1 MPRIPVESRNKFAI
15 LGMLSHEP
23 LTGYDLKKRMEF
35 TIGFFWPDL
44 SFSKIYPN
52 LKKLEVEEL
61 VRMKK
66 IEGENR
72 PDRKIYTITEKGRL
86 ELKEWISLPIDMEK
100 SRNMFSIMQELLL
113 KLFFGG
119 ITSVED
125 SIEFISISAEQF
137 KQSQNLLEQ
146 FEVNLKENLKNSDDH
161 YYFLTTVLMGIEVS
175 KAVISWSKKAK
186 ELLKEIN

>member
-1 MPRIPVESRNKFAI
+1 MPRAPIENRNKYAI

-23 LTGYDLKKRMEF
+23 LTGYDLKKRMEY

-52 LKKLEVEEL
+52 LKKLETEKLVEME
-61 VRMKK
+61 K

-72 PDRKIYTITEKGRL
+72 PDKKLYSITEKGKS
-86 ELKEWISLPIDMEK
+86 ELKQWISLPIDIEK
-100 SRNMFSIMQELLL
+100 SRNMFMIMQELLL

-119 ITSVED
+119 ITSVEN
-125 SIEFISISAEQF
+125 SKRFISSSAEQF
-137 KQSQNLLEQ
+137 RQIQNLLKQ
-146 FEVNLKENLKNSDDH
+146 FETNLRETLKESNDH

-175 KAVISWSKKAK
+175 KAVLNWSKKAN
-186 ELLKEIN
+186 ELLNEIN

>member
-1 MPRIPVESRNKFAI
+1 MPRVPVESRNKFAI

>member
-1 MPRIPVESRNKFAI
+1 MPRVPVESRNKFAI
-15 LGMLSHEP
+15 LGMLSHES

>member
-1 MPRIPVESRNKFAI
+1 MPRVPVENRNKFAI

-23 LTGYDLKKRMEF
+23 LTGYDLKKRMEY

-52 LKKLEVEEL
+52 LKKLETEKL
-61 VRMKK
+61 VKMKK
-66 IEGENR
+66 IEGDNR
-72 PDRKIYTITEKGRL
+72 PDRKIYTISEKGML
-86 ELKEWISLPIDMEK
+86 ELKEWISCPIDMEK
-100 SRNMFSIMQELLL
+100 SKNMFSIMEELLL

-119 ITSVED
+119 ITSVEN
-125 SIEFISISAEQF
+125 SIEFISITAEQL
-137 KQSQNLLEQ
+137 KHSQNLLEQ
-146 FEVNLKENLKNSDDH
+146 FEVNLKETLKESEDH